1 MRFGITPP
9 VTDRLGVNP
18 IGRQIALS
26 PNGRVLVYA
35 ADDGQLFAR
44 TLGQLEVVPIP
55 GTRDARYPFMSPDGQ
70 WVGYFSPNA
79 IRKVAL
85 SGGLPITVCRVVGL
99 PFGATWTADGTVVF
113 GSDRGLMSVPA
124 AGGEPR
130 PLATQAENGQTEG
143 LRHVFPQALP
153 GGRAVLFTID
163 PAGRTADTGQ
173 IAALDVATGHYTV
186 LVQGASAPQYV
197 DPGFLIFAAHG
208 SLRAVR
214 FDPVRLEIQGT
225 AVTLIESV
233 QMRGGAAEYAV
244 SQTGTLAYLPR
255 TAAAEPSAARS
266 LVWVDR
272 SGREIEIPAPRVDDG
287 VVRLSPDETRLAV
300 DVRDADSNSIW
311 ISGISVVK
319 HWGA

>member
-1 MRFGITPP
+1 MRVLKSTKQASRGHTRSQSAMRGSKRAVCAIGASTLIAVLAGAAIVAPYTRRTIPQEPQTVRFSITLP

-55 GTRDARYPFMSPDGQ
+55 GSRDARYPFISPDGQ
-70 WVGYFSPNA
+70 WVGYFSPTA

-130 PLATQAENGQTEG
+130 PLTTQAENSQTEG

-153 GGRAVLFTID
+153 GGRAVLFTMD

-173 IAALDVATGHYTV
+173 IAALDVATGHYRSWCK
-186 LVQGASAPQYV
+186 A
-197 DPGFLIFAAHG
+197 
-208 SLRAVR
+208 
-214 FDPVRLEIQGT
+214 PVRHSMSIPDFSSSL
-225 AVTLIESV
+225 L
-233 QMRGGAAEYAV
+233 M
-244 SQTGTLAYLPR
+244 
-255 TAAAEPSAARS
+255 ARC
-266 LVWVDR
+266 
-272 SGREIEIPAPRVDDG
+272 AP
-287 VVRLSPDETRLAV
+287 
-300 DVRDADSNSIW
+300 
-311 ISGISVVK
+311 
-319 HWGA
+319 